1 MVLVLDL
8 RLGECRLVV
17 HAPVDGAQALV
28 NEAILVKRKEGR
40 EHHRLVLRVHRG
52 VRAVEAAENAD
63 SFELL
68 ALQIKKL
75 LGVLAAFRPHVG
87 RTHLQLFAAE
97 FLIDLNLNWEA
108 MTVPARHVGRI
119 QA

>member
-1 MVLVLDL
+1 MVLILDL
-8 RLGECRLVV
+8 RLGEGRLVV

-28 NEAILVKRKEGR
+28 DEAVFVEGEKSR
-40 EHHRLVLRVHRG
+40 EHDRLVLWIHRS

-68 ALQIKKL
+68 ALQVEKL
-75 LGVLAAFRPHVG
+75 LGVLAAFRAHVG

-97 FLIDLNLNWEA
+97 FLIDLDLNWEA